1 MILLFQNLIGTK
13 LWPSP
18 SGHPTTPGV
27 SIDFHHGRDRNIK
40 IAIGIEYVETRNAT
54 NYSTMHKIAPTAKSC
69 LLKLP
74 GTQRLRNS
82 DPE

>member
-13 LWPSP
+13 LWPSL
-18 SGHPTTPGV
+18 SGHPTTSGV
-27 SIDFHHGRDRNIK
+27 SIDFHHGRDRDIK

-54 NYSTMHKIAPTAKSC
+54 TYSPVQKIAHTAKSC
-69 LLKLP
+69 LLKMP